1 MTGSRPAVDGRWTTR
16 LALARSD
23 LLEFVRD
30 RRALVI
36 TLLMPMVMYPLLAL
50 SSTLG
55 IRTAISELER
65 QERSDQLTLVLSGPD
80 AEGLAGCLGIVAA
93 REEAR
98 PAGWPE
104 PLLIKIAAADEALAL
119 LDAAAADAWIDVPV
133 GTLAALAGNGTTTL
147 VPRFSTSRPP
157 DRRVRELVLDAMKG
171 VADEVGR
178 ERLRRAGLPTSIV
191 EPLRIEFAGDTPTG
205 QAGEI
210 RGLVPSAVA
219 AVLVLLAVLTA
230 TGAFYPA
237 IDALA
242 GEKERGTVET
252 LLMSP
257 CAAFDVV
264 VGKFLAVFVVTL
276 ATLLANAVSIVLT
289 ATVLLRLLPAGAVAA
304 APAGA
309 AASCITITVA
319 AYIGLAAVAAALCLA
334 VTAASRSAKEA
345 QNTLTPVVMLIAAL
359 AGSALLPNAAISRW
373 VAAVPFAGQV
383 AVARSVLAMFLE
395 QPADGS
401 GDAGGAGAGIV
412 VRLAASLIGSAAA
425 AWILLAVT
433 ASLVANEEI
442 LFRGPAAAS
451 RALAR
456 PRPRLRPSIGQ
467 AIAAAVMGVAAL
479 WYVQGLAPSD
489 FATALM
495 AQQAVAVLLPLL
507 AISWWQR
514 VDAGETFGFRWPAAN
529 AAGIPAAVMGAAAV
543 GSGLFVL
550 GAAATLAVRGSVVSA
565 EAAGL
570 ARQLVDLILG
580 GPTWAAVSLL
590 SVMPAVCEELLFRG
604 WMLAGLAGRMPTARR
619 AAWAVGGQAAAFAA
633 FHLLPER
640 MPQTFALGVVAGVL
654 TLATRSLLPAIVM
667 HAAHNAT
674 PVLLVAAAT
683 PEEIDVIL
691 HAGRGLPAWIV
702 GGGLGCL
709 VLGGLLVTAACRGRQ
724 ESEAWKPSVE
734 DDSRTC

>member
-383 AVARSVLAMFLE
+383 AVARCSRCSSSSLPTGRAMRAEPVQASWSV
-395 QPADGS
+395 
-401 GDAGGAGAGIV
+401 
-412 VRLAASLIGSAAA
+412 
-425 AWILLAVT
+425 W
-433 ASLVANEEI
+433 
-442 LFRGPAAAS
+442 
-451 RALAR
+451 
-456 PRPRLRPSIGQ
+456 PRR
-467 AIAAAVMGVAAL
+467 
-479 WYVQGLAPSD
+479 
-489 FATALM
+489 
-495 AQQAVAVLLPLL
+495 
-507 AISWWQR
+507 
-514 VDAGETFGFRWPAAN
+514 
-529 AAGIPAAVMGAAAV
+529 
-543 GSGLFVL
+543 
-550 GAAATLAVRGSVVSA
+550 
-565 EAAGL
+565 
-570 ARQLVDLILG
+570 
-580 GPTWAAVSLL
+580 
-590 SVMPAVCEELLFRG
+590 
-604 WMLAGLAGRMPTARR
+604 
-619 AAWAVGGQAAAFAA
+619 
-633 FHLLPER
+633 
-640 MPQTFALGVVAGVL
+640 
-654 TLATRSLLPAIVM
+654 
-667 HAAHNAT
+667 
-674 PVLLVAAAT
+674 
-683 PEEIDVIL
+683 
-691 HAGRGLPAWIV
+691 
-702 GGGLGCL
+702 
-709 VLGGLLVTAACRGRQ
+709 
-724 ESEAWKPSVE
+724 
-734 DDSRTC
+734 